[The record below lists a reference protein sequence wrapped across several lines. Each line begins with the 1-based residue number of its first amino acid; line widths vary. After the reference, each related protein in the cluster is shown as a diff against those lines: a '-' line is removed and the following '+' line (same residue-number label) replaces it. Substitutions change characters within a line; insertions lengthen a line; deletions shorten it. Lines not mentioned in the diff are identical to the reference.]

1 MKYDELVAENAASV
15 MLPQFQKSSVIL
27 NRAGLRKMT
36 DRECDDDHNL
46 WLGHSAYIWSNCF
59 SAQ

>member
-27 NRAGLRKMT
+27 NRGGLRKKMT
-36 DRECDDDHNL
+36 DHECADYPNL
-46 WLGHSAYIWSNCF
+46 WLGHSA
-59 SAQ
+59 